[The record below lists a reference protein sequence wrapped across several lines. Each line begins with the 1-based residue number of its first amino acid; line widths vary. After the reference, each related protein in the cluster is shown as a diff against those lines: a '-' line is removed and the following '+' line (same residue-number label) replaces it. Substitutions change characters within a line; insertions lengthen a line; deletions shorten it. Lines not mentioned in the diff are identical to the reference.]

1 MEKRKDILAT
11 AILLLVIVIRFAPFI
26 FSGTPINTD
35 SWKSYYP
42 WAANFS
48 SSEIKTIN
56 YDSNMEYGTWF
67 PMVKK
72 EISEGRFPHWNHY
85 SGCGMPWYADHL
97 IPVFHL
103 PFAIALLL
111 PGDLIF
117 AGYIFLM
124 SIIGTLF
131 FYWFMRNWNFSVFVS
146 LFGGLAFFLSG
157 WQMYLYP
164 PEVASLIWIAP
175 ILLFYDRFLKSNR
188 MSDACWAAF
197 FIGQLLI
204 GGYPVM
210 IAHFFYFIVAYIIW
224 RYFHRSFNWNVP
236 VKRWVFAVLMMAII
250 GVLISAVQNYPTY
263 KFMQL
268 TNRSVS
274 SEQKMF
280 QSPDEIIEQ
289 KKQMLESDEFMGTA
303 DRSIVNVI
311 LNLIR
316 KKTTIIIPNFNID
329 FNESR
334 TFAGPVIVFLA
345 LLGLFAA
352 HRRFNVI
359 KISFV
364 IFGIFFL
371 VGPIFLL
378 VARFIPGWSI
388 SALNPREVF
397 FFLLFF
403 MAVLGLD
410 FLEKLKDKNRLV
422 GIFSFVMALLSALL
436 CLLHPSILKLEN
448 ANYHWNI
455 SQDAISLIVFMVI
468 SILVL
473 FLIAARTFSGRL
485 QSLHISAGL
494 TAFIIAGIL
503 AHCYLYPYFA
513 DKQYMPN
520 DSNMKKISAICID
533 GRFARYSTDQPRLS
547 FTEKLEYI
555 LPPNTPS
562 RFKMMDALGYDNM
575 MLANMEE
582 FMSKAA
588 PGSVLRSRGT
598 FHVLSAESLR
608 PNGLFIQSTGTRYI
622 MEKQSENTS
631 YSNGKTVFDE
641 SGIRIYDLHTSELAG
656 FPYMKAVTE
665 FEITDEYKGNPR
677 TENFK
682 YKVLLDSQPGFLN
695 EPPLESSKNKNLNL
709 SVLSY
714 ERNSTAFRS
723 DFVVSDDCV
732 IFIADTFHPRWR
744 AKLDG
749 YEEEIMQANYAFR
762 AILVTKGKHELFMW
776 YDGIEVRAG
785 GLVSAISLL
794 MCILI
799 GLLDSKID
807 KTRIKTEK

>member
-1 MEKRKDILAT
+1 MEKRKDIIAT
-11 AILLLVIVIRFAPFI
+11 AILLLVIIIRFAPFI

-35 SWKSYYP
+35 CWKSYYP
-42 WAANFS
+42 WAADIS

-72 EISEGRFPHWNHY
+72 EISEGRFPHWNQY
-85 SGCGMPWYADHL
+85 SGCGMPWYANHL
-97 IPVFHL
+97 IPVFHV
-103 PFAIALLL
+103 PFAIALLF
-111 PGDLIF
+111 PGDLVF

-124 SIIGTLF
+124 SIIGTFF

-210 IAHFFYFIVAYIIW
+210 IAHFFYFIAAYVIW
-224 RYFHRSFNWNVP
+224 RRFHSGFNWNVP
-236 VKRWVFAVLMMAII
+236 VKRWVFTVLMMAII

-280 QSPDEIIEQ
+280 QSPEEIIKQ
-289 KKQMLESDEFMGTA
+289 KTKLLQSEEFTGDSDRG
-303 DRSIVNVI
+303 IVNVI
-311 LNLIR
+311 LNLVR

-345 LLGLFAA
+345 LLGLFVAN
-352 HRRFNVI
+352 RRFNLI
-359 KISFV
+359 KIFFV
-364 IFGIFFL
+364 VFGIFFL
-371 VGPIFLL
+371 AGPIFLL

-410 FLEKLKDKNRLV
+410 YLEKLKGKNRLV
-422 GIFSFVMALLSALL
+422 GVFSLVMALLSGLL
-436 CLLHPSILKLEN
+436 CLLHPAIMRLEN
-448 ANYHWNI
+448 ANYHWSI
-455 SQDAISLIVFMVI
+455 SQDAISIIVFMAI

-473 FLIAARTFSGRL
+473 MLIAVWAFAVKIRHF
-485 QSLHISAGL
+485 QIYAGL
-494 TAFIIAGIL
+494 AVFIIAGIL
-503 AHCYLYPYFA
+503 AHGYLYSYFA
-513 DKQYMPN
+513 DRQYMPD
-520 DSNMKKISAICID
+520 DSNMKNMSAICND
-533 GRFARYSTDQPRLS
+533 GRFARYSTEIPRLS

-562 RFKMMDALGYDNM
+562 RFGMMDSLGYDNM
-575 MLANMEE
+575 MLSNMEE

-588 PGSVLRSRGT
+588 PASVLRSRGT
-598 FHVLSAESLR
+598 FHILGAESLN
-608 PNGLFIQSTGTRYI
+608 PNGLFIQSTATRYI
-622 MEKQSENTS
+622 MEKQSEDVP
-631 YSNGKTVFDE
+631 YSNGRTVYDE
-641 SGIRIYDLHTSELAG
+641 NGIKIYDLNKPDYSE
-656 FPYMKAVTE
+656 FPYMKAFTE
-665 FEITDEYKGNPR
+665 LVLVDEYKGNPQ
-677 TENFK
+677 TDNFSNK
-682 YKVLLDSQPGFLN
+682 ILVDKSPVNAN
-695 EPPLESSKNKNLNL
+695 ESEMQFKINDNVTLSMISYSKN
-709 SVLSY
+709 
-714 ERNSTAFRS
+714 STTYRTSFE
-723 DFVVSDDCV
+723 VSNDCV
-732 IFIADTFHPRWR
+732 LFITDTFHPRWR

-749 YEEEIMQANYAFR
+749 AEVEILQANYAFR
-762 AILVTKGKHELFMW
+762 AIAVPKGKHELFMW
-776 YDGIEVRAG
+776 YDGIEVKAG
-785 GLVSAISLL
+785 GLVSAVSLL
-794 MCILI
+794 ICILI
-799 GLLDSKID
+799 GLLDRKNGSSD
-807 KTRIKTEK
+807 S

>member
-11 AILLLVIVIRFAPFI
+11 AILLLVIIIRFAPFI

-42 WAANFS
+42 WAADFS

-72 EISEGRFPHWNHY
+72 EISEGRFPHWNQY

-103 PFAIALLL
+103 PFAIALLF
-111 PGDLIF
+111 PGDLVF

-210 IAHFFYFIVAYIIW
+210 IVHFFYFIAAYVAW
-224 RYFHRSFNWNVP
+224 RYFYRNFNWNVP

-289 KKQMLESDEFMGTA
+289 KKQMLQTDEFMGTA

-311 LNLIR
+311 MNLIR

-352 HRRFNVI
+352 HRRFNLI
-359 KISFV
+359 KIFFV

-410 FLEKLKDKNRLV
+410 FLEKLKGKNRLV
-422 GIFSFVMALLSALL
+422 GIFSLVMAILSGLL

-473 FLIAARTFSGRL
+473 ILIAARTFSCRL
-485 QSLHISAGL
+485 KSVHISAGL

-503 AHCYLYPYFA
+503 AHCYLYSYFA
-513 DKQYMPN
+513 DKQYMPD
-520 DSNMKKISAICID
+520 DSNMKKITAIAND
-533 GRFARYSTDQPRLS
+533 GRFARYSTEQPRLS
-547 FTEKLEYI
+547 FKEKLEYI

-562 RFKMMDALGYDNM
+562 RFEMMDALGYDNM

-582 FMSKAA
+582 FMIEAA

-598 FHVLSAESLR
+598 FHILGAESLN

-622 MEKQSENTS
+622 MEKQSEAIPF
-631 YSNGKTVFDE
+631 SNGNTVYDE
-641 SGIRIYDLHTSELAG
+641 SDIRIYDLHTSELAG
-656 FPYMKAVTE
+656 SPYMKAVTE
-665 FEITDEYKGNPR
+665 FEFVDGYQDNSYTD
-677 TENFK
+677 NFRN
-682 YKVLLDSQPGFLN
+682 KVILDKPPVILNRPG
-695 EPPLESSKNKNLNL
+695 LESSEKNNASLT
-709 SVLSY
+709 VLSF
-714 ERNSTAFRS
+714 ERNSTAYRT
-723 DFVVSDDCV
+723 DFEVSNDCV
-732 IFIADTFHPRWR
+732 LFIADTFHPRWR

-749 YEEEIMQANYAFR
+749 EEVEILQANYAFR
-762 AILVTKGKHELFMW
+762 AIAVPKGNHELFMW

-785 GLVSAISLL
+785 GVVSAISLL
-794 MCILI
+794 ICILI
-799 GLLDSKID
+799 GLID
-807 KTRIKTEK
+807 RKKDNRGR